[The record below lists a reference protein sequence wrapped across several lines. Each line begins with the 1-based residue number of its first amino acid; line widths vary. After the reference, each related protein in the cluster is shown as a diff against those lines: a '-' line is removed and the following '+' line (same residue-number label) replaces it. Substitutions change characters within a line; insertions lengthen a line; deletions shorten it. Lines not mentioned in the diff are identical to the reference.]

1 MTARRFTCLAVAV
14 LIAPLRSA
22 TAARPGKAEQHRKDE
37 EEQEVPAVQLEEEED
52 VSRPVHQDRRQAF
65 VQRQVPKANK
75 QLQKSRKPL
84 KASAA
89 VLQKKAQEEA
99 QEEQAPEPQA
109 PADPKQD
116 DQQQDD
122 QQQQQADPKKDDQQQ
137 ADNKNGKDADA
148 TDAGA
153 LTGTKA
159 YHLTPD
165 GAKTCDFGVTVTETK
180 CKSVGEAILQDM
192 KIKPGRTYL
201 VSGKMANAPP
211 GCSIHTGMDFAV
223 TYNTNTEGD
232 NDGSFASVCHGKK
245 EEVHGV
251 KEGETECDFGDAVKV
266 DKCLDAINSVLHTIA
281 GETTKDQKTVNVG
294 HWNTLP
300 PGCSMHVGAGS
311 KEALEGED
319 KVAFFNTKADAK
331 NDGSYVLVCT
341 GTVVPVR

>member
-1 MTARRFTCLAVAV
+1 MTARRITCLAVAV

-22 TAARPGKAEQHRKDE
+22 TAARPGKAEQHRKDNE
-37 EEQEVPAVQLEEEED
+37 DEQEVPAVQLEEEED

-84 KASAA
+84 KASAV
-89 VLQKKAQEEA
+89 VLQKKAK
-99 QEEQAPEPQA
+99 EEQAPQDDKDDKEQQD
-109 PADPKQD
+109 DPKQD
-116 DQQQDD
+116 DQQQ
-122 QQQQQADPKKDDQQQ
+122 
-137 ADNKNGKDADA
+137 ADNQDGKNADA
-148 TDAGA
+148 ADAGA

-159 YHLTPD
+159 YHLTLD

-180 CKSVGEAILQDM
+180 CKSVGEAVLQDM

-223 TYNTNTEGD
+223 TYNTNTEGE

-251 KEGETECDFGDAVKV
+251 KEGETECDFGEAVKV

>member
-1 MTARRFTCLAVAV
+1 MTARSFACLAAAV

-37 EEQEVPAVQLEEEED
+37 EDQEVPAVQYDEED
-52 VSRPVHQDRRQAF
+52 VRLPVHQDRRQAYA
-65 VQRQVPKANK
+65 QRQAPH
-75 QLQKSRKPL
+75 SRKPL

-89 VLQKKAQEEA
+89 VLQKRATVEQYQEQEQDPDPQQAQDA
-99 QEEQAPEPQA
+99 QAQPDQQAADAQQ
-109 PADPKQD
+109 PAD
-116 DQQQDD
+116 
-122 QQQQQADPKKDDQQQ
+122 A
-137 ADNKNGKDADA
+137 NNKDANA
-148 TDAGA
+148 ADAGA

-180 CKSVGEAILQDM
+180 CKAVGEAILQDM

-251 KEGETECDFGDAVKV
+251 KEGETECDFGEAVKV
-266 DKCLDAINSVLHTIA
+266 DKCLDAINSVLQTIA

-311 KEALEGED
+311 KDALSGED